1 MNGQVPYVES
11 QVNMSR
17 YMYPATNSYC
27 HSPPLLPQ
35 PGALPYNQ
43 VLLAC
48 CNVSRSMRRRLP
60 FQMRGTRTRRMR
72 PTRMGAVWGDSS
84 RKERARV
91 FNRCSFRCLR
101 RGTKVENGCSVSFQI
116 GRACGQACTIRIPQN
131 ESACSLRLERRR
143 ACTRRGTWS
152 FLCSPPSRNWQRSN
166 SSETKWTAS
175 FPLNPALPWT
185 VGRTW
190 EWLALMMT
198 STRFVCLSSSRCGQR
213 RT

>member
-17 YMYPATNSYC
+17 YMYPAANTFC

-60 FQMRGTRTRRMR
+60 FQTRGTRTRRMH

-84 RKERARV
+84 RKERDRV

-101 RGTKVENGCSVSFQI
+101 RGTKVELDAVLHFRSVGHAARLVLSGFLKASLHVLFASSTDGHVPDEERGHSCAVLHRGIGNAATPAKRNGRHHPLSVQHF
-116 GRACGQACTIRIPQN
+116 AGQ
-131 ESACSLRLERRR
+131 SAERGSGWR
-143 ACTRRGTWS
+143 
-152 FLCSPPSRNWQRSN
+152 
-166 SSETKWTAS
+166 
-175 FPLNPALPWT
+175 
-185 VGRTW
+185 
-190 EWLALMMT
+190 
-198 STRFVCLSSSRCGQR
+198 
-213 RT
+213 